1 MRRLS
6 VLVLAAAC
14 GSGSPPSED
23 EPLQRAAPVISAI
36 APREGADDLEVAKV
50 NGRPVWGSC
59 VVHQMSRGARTREAA
74 LDECIQ
80 FELLAQTAEQRGL
93 AADPTVVEATR
104 RELVSREV
112 AVDFEARTAS
122 PADLGER
129 MTKWLTDNAWR
140 MHRPDLRAS
149 SYARVN
155 VPKGAPPEV
164 EAKAK
169 ALSEQI
175 AAALATEVGLLP
187 ANVKDT
193 AERIGKGS
201 DLGLDIADVKPT
213 PRTSL
218 DKPYADALYAVPEI
232 GRIAGPVRTQW
243 GWDVILWNGGL
254 PPKESTQ
261 DEIAAEVFPEL
272 RRAAFQFWVNDLVK
286 KLGIK
291 IEIDP
296 ALVARLEAAS

>member
-1 MRRLS
+1 MRPWFL
-6 VLVLAAAC
+6 LVLAAAC
-14 GSGSPPSED
+14 GGGSSPSDEAPPHRD
-23 EPLQRAAPVISAI
+23 VPTISAI

-59 VVHQMSRGARTREAA
+59 VRQQIARGAKTREAA

-80 FELLAQTAEQRGL
+80 FELMAQVAEQRGL
-93 AADPTVVEATR
+93 ATDPTVVEATR

-112 AVDFEARTAS
+112 AVDFEDKTAK

-129 MTKWLTDNAWR
+129 MTKWLAQNAWR

-155 VPKGAPPEV
+155 VPKDASPEI

-169 ALSEQI
+169 ALSGAI
-175 AAALATEVGLLP
+175 AAALAGQPGLLP
-187 ANVKDT
+187 ADLEDT
-193 AERIGKGS
+193 AKRLGKDSG
-201 DLGLDIADVKPT
+201 LKLDIQEVTVSA
-213 PRTSL
+213 RTSL
-218 DKPYADALYAVPEI
+218 DVAYGDALYSVPEV
-232 GRIAGPVRTQW
+232 GRIAGPVRTRW

-261 DEIAAEVFPEL
+261 AEIAAEVFPEL

-286 KLGIK
+286 QLGLK
-291 IEIDP
+291 IEVDA
-296 ALVARLEAAS
+296 ALLARLEAAS

>member
-1 MRRLS
+1 MRCAML
-6 VLVLAAAC
+6 LVLAAAC
-14 GSGSPPSED
+14 GGDSPDSGDAPKH
-23 EPLQRAAPVISAI
+23 RALPAISAV
-36 APREGADDLEVAKV
+36 APPAGAEDVEVAKV

-59 VVHQMSRGARTREAA
+59 VVAQVARGATTRAAA
-74 LDECIQ
+74 LDECVQ
-80 FELLAQTAEQRGL
+80 FELLAQVAEQRGL

-112 AVDFEARTAS
+112 ELDFEAKTQK

-149 SYARVN
+149 SYARIN
-155 VPKGAPPEV
+155 VPKDASPEV

-169 ALSEQI
+169 AL
-175 AAALATEVGLLP
+175 
-187 ANVKDT
+187 
-193 AERIGKGS
+193 AERIAAELAGKNGLFPA
-201 DLGLDIADVKPT
+201 DLEATAQRLVTDPALKLDTRDVKASTRTGLDK
-213 PRTSL
+213 R
-218 DKPYADALYAVPEI
+218 YADALYTISEV
-232 GRIAGPVRTQW
+232 GRVAGPVRTHW

-272 RRAAFQFWVNDLVK
+272 RRAAFQYWVNDLVK
-286 KLGIK
+286 KLGLR
-291 IEIDP
+291 IEIDA
-296 ALVARLEAAS
+296 ALLARLEETS

>member
-1 MRRLS
+1 MRAWLL
-6 VLVLAAAC
+6 LVLAAAC
-14 GSGSPPSED
+14 GGGSSPSD
-23 EPLQRAAPVISAI
+23 ETPQPRAVPTISAI
-36 APREGADDLEVAKV
+36 APPEGADDLEVAKV

-59 VVHQMSRGARTREAA
+59 VAAQVSRGAKTREAA

-80 FELLAQTAEQRGL
+80 FELMAQVAEQRGL

-112 AVDFEARTAS
+112 AVDFEDTHRK
-122 PADLGER
+122 PADLGDR

-155 VPKGAPPEV
+155 VPKGSSPEI

-169 ALSEQI
+169 ALSEKI
-175 AAALATEVGLLP
+175 AAALAHETGLFPSEVKETAQRLGKDSGL
-187 ANVKDT
+187 T
-193 AERIGKGS
+193 
-201 DLGLDIADVKPT
+201 LDIAEARPMPKEN
-213 PRTSL
+213 L
-218 DKPYADALYAVPEI
+218 DEPYAEALYALPEV
-232 GRIAGPVRTQW
+232 GRTSAPVRTRW
-243 GWDVILWNGGL
+243 GWDVILWSGGL

-261 DEIAAEVFPEL
+261 DEIEAEAFPEL
-272 RRAAFQFWVNDLVK
+272 RRAAFQAWVNDLIK

-291 IEIDP
+291 IEINAP
-296 ALVARLEAAS
+296 LVARLEEFS